1 MEGPSILYS
10 PADFVDAED
19 MRPTSAYLDVVG
31 NGTTTPYTTA
41 INGVLRKHID
51 EMKHKSAASV
61 MLPSGW
67 KKRLREFMS
76 QKNTDLL
83 DFLKLSIPS
92 NPTLSKGDAILR
104 KFAATSYNPNHSSLR
119 DLVLDVSGE
128 DIVMEINAVL
138 MSLKKDDGIKDY
150 IAATQYIFT
159 QYREAGEEAMRQE
172 GALKSKLEFLDKS
185 STRLASIVD
194 MDPTEKYQPLLEATE
209 SYIGTLFEKHQI
221 EATYKAFIGAYR
233 KFVALRDVILMTRA
247 ITAYENEPL
256 CTICLQDGVSS
267 VLVPCGHTFCDTCVK
282 RQNGICF
289 ICRTQIR
296 EKIRMFFG

>member
-51 EMKHKSAASV
+51 EMKQKSAASV

-104 KFAATSYNPNHSSLR
+104 KFAATSYNPNHASLR
-119 DLVLDVSGE
+119 ELVLDVSGE
-128 DIVMEINAVL
+128 DIISEINAVL
-138 MSLKKDDGIKDY
+138 MSIKKEDSIKDY
-150 IAATQYIFT
+150 VAATQYIFT
-159 QYREAGEEAMRQE
+159 QYRESGEEAMRQE
-172 GALKSKLEFLDKS
+172 GALKSKLEFLDKA
-185 STRLASIVD
+185 STRLSSIVD

-221 EATYKAFIGAYR
+221 EETYKAFIGAYR

-267 VLVPCGHTFCDTCVK
+267 VLVPCGHTFCETCVK